1 MNKQFL
7 IFKNKFKILK
17 TIKTKKKK
25 KQRMMMNLR

>member
-25 KQRMMMNLR
+25 KKMMNLR

>member
-25 KQRMMMNLR
+25 KMMMNLR